1 LSSTADPAAPER
13 RLLLL
18 TPTGRD
24 AELSRRVLAEAGIVC
39 ATCEDWSGL
48 CHELQTGAG
57 AVLIA
62 EEALLADGE
71 GAAFAKY
78 LEAQPPWS
86 DLPVLILTG
95 LGADSPAV
103 QAASQTLGNVTLL
116 ERPIRV
122 GALVSSVRTALRAR
136 DRQYQIR
143 NALEE
148 LEQTAQA
155 LRESESQLREA
166 DMRKDE
172 FLATLAHELRNPLAP
187 IRNSLQILRLTGE
200 SDPTL
205 QRVREMMER
214 QLNLM
219 VRLVDDLLEV
229 SRITRGKIDLHMEE
243 LSVAA
248 IMRAAIETSR
258 PVIDAGHHAITIDV
272 PTGLPPLRGDAMRL
286 AQVFANLLNNAA
298 KYTDDGGS
306 IHIGSWREE
315 DEVVVSIR
323 DSGIGIA
330 PDLLPRVFE
339 MFMQVRRTA
348 RRAQGGLGVGLTLV
362 KSLVELHGGSVQARS
377 DGPGKGSE
385 FIVRLPVAS
394 GSERAG
400 GSSPSLPSGGVL
412 RDRKVLVVDD
422 NRDAA
427 DSLAMLLRLMGADVR
442 VAYGGED
449 AYQSY
454 LAFRPSV
461 SFLDIGMPEVDGYEV
476 ARRIR
481 RDPASE
487 SAILVALT
495 GWGQE
500 DDRRRSSEAGFNH
513 HLVKPVHLELLE
525 SVLHAALAPQTKGES
540 VTHLAQ

>member
-1 LSSTADPAAPER
+1 LSAPGSASADR

-24 AELSRRVLAEAGIVC
+24 AALCRRVVGDSGIEC
-39 ATCEDWSGL
+39 TACEDWEHL
-48 CHELQTGAG
+48 ERELEIGAG
-57 AVLIA
+57 AVLVA
-62 EEALLADGE
+62 EEALLSDGH
-71 GAAFAKY
+71 GHALARY
-78 LEAQPPWS
+78 LESQAPWS

-95 LGADSPAV
+95 AGADSPAV
-103 QAASQTLGNVTLL
+103 QRAAQTLGNVTLL

-122 GALVSSVRTALRAR
+122 GALVSAVRTALRAR

-143 NALEE
+143 NALEA

-166 DMRKDE
+166 DLRKDE

-229 SRITRGKIDLHMEE
+229 SRITRGKIDLHMEA
-243 LSVAA
+243 LSVASV
-248 IMRAAIETSR
+248 IRAAIETSR

-272 PTGLPPLRGDAMRL
+272 PSGLPGLRGDAMRL

-298 KYTDDGGS
+298 KYTDDGGN
-306 IHIGSWREE
+306 IHIGAWRDE
-315 DEVVVSIR
+315 DHVVVSIR
-323 DSGIGIA
+323 DNGIGIA

-362 KSLVELHGGSVQARS
+362 KSLAELHGGSVEARS
-377 DGPGKGSE
+377 EGLGKGSE
-385 FIVRLPVAS
+385 FIVRLPVAREDS
-394 GSERAG
+394 HDCSDPPGLSAG
-400 GSSPSLPSGGVL
+400 GTL
-412 RDRKVLVVDD
+412 RNRRVLVVDD

-449 AYQSY
+449 ACQSY
-454 LAFRPSV
+454 FAFRPSV
-461 SFLDIGMPEVDGYEV
+461 SFLDIGMPDLDGYEV

-481 RDPASE
+481 RDPASRDTV
-487 SAILVALT
+487 LVALT

-500 DDRRRSSEAGFNH
+500 DDRRRSAAAGFDH

-525 SVLHAALAPQTKGES
+525 SVLHAALGSRGKAES
-540 VTHLAQ
+540 VAHLAQ

>member
-1 LSSTADPAAPER
+1 LSASGAASADR

-24 AELSRRVLAEAGIVC
+24 ASLCRRVVGDANIEC
-39 ATCEDWSGL
+39 TSCEDWDDL
-48 CHELQTGAG
+48 QRELEAGAG

-62 EEALLADGE
+62 EEALLSDDQGDALSR
-71 GAAFAKY
+71 Y

-95 LGADSPAV
+95 AGADSAAV
-103 QAASQTLGNVTLL
+103 QRASQMFGNVTLL

-136 DRQYQIR
+136 GRQYQIR

-229 SRITRGKIDLHMEE
+229 SRITRGKIDLHMEA

-248 IMRAAIETSR
+248 VIRAAIETSR
-258 PVIDAGHHAITIDV
+258 PLIDAGHHAITIDV
-272 PTGLPPLRGDAMRL
+272 PMGLPGLRGDAMRL

-298 KYTDDGGS
+298 KYTDDGGN
-306 IHIGSWREE
+306 IHIGAWREA
-315 DEVVVSIR
+315 DEIVVSIR

-330 PDLLPRVFE
+330 PDLLPRVFD

-362 KSLVELHGGSVQARS
+362 RSLAELHGGSVEARS
-377 DGPGKGSE
+377 EGLGKGSE
-385 FIVRLPVAS
+385 FIVRLPVAKGDANDCS
-394 GSERAG
+394 DPPGISSE
-400 GSSPSLPSGGVL
+400 SLL
-412 RDRKVLVVDD
+412 RNRKVLVVDD

-481 RDPASE
+481 RDPDSKHAVL
-487 SAILVALT
+487 IALT

-525 SVLHAALAPQTKGES
+525 SALHAALVARGKGES
-540 VTHLAQ
+540 VTHVAQ

>member
-1 LSSTADPAAPER
+1 LSVPGSASADR

-24 AELSRRVLAEAGIVC
+24 AA
-39 ATCEDWSGL
+39 L
-48 CHELQTGAG
+48 CHRVVGDAIIECTACENWEHLQRELEIGAG

-62 EEALLADGE
+62 EEALLSDGH
-71 GAAFAKY
+71 GHALSRY

-95 LGADSPAV
+95 AGADSPAV
-103 QAASQTLGNVTLL
+103 QRASQTLGNVTLL

-143 NALEE
+143 NALEA

-155 LRESESQLREA
+155 LRASESQLREA

-243 LSVAA
+243 LSVVSV
-248 IMRAAIETSR
+248 IRAAIETSR
-258 PVIDAGHHAITIDV
+258 PVIDAGHHAISIDV
-272 PTGLPPLRGDAMRL
+272 PTGLPGLRGDAMRL

-298 KYTDDGGS
+298 KYTDDGGN
-306 IHIGSWREE
+306 IHIGAWREA
-315 DEVVVSIR
+315 DEVVISIR

-330 PDLLPRVFE
+330 PELLPRVFE
-339 MFMQVRRTA
+339 MFMQVRRPA

-362 KSLVELHGGSVQARS
+362 KSLVELHGGSVVAHS
-377 DGPGKGSE
+377 AGLGKGSE
-385 FIVRLPVAS
+385 FIVRLPVATEHAQACSDPPGLS
-394 GSERAG
+394 G
-400 GSSPSLPSGGVL
+400 GGVL

-442 VAYGGED
+442 VAYGGEE
-449 AYQSY
+449 AYQCY

-481 RDPASE
+481 RDE
-487 SAILVALT
+487 TSAGTILVALT

-500 DDRRRSSEAGFNH
+500 DDRRRSAEAGFNH

-525 SVLHAALAPQTKGES
+525 SVLHAALASRSKGDS
-540 VTHLAQ
+540 VPHLAQ